1 MIKVLGIDP
10 GLAATG
16 IGIVTGH
23 QFDVS
28 TFSYGCIRTASQWP
42 LADRLRQIH
51 TKLTN
56 TIVTER
62 PDLMVLE
69 DVFFL
74 NRIPTSALSL
84 AKVAGVI
91 LLAGSSNGVTVSEI
105 PVREAK
111 RNLTGNG
118 NATKAQLEKAV
129 RNRLAIKGPIQPS
142 HAADALG
149 LALIGL
155 YRHADQQR
163 LMASPESVF
172 YSVS

>member
-16 IGIVTGH
+16 IGIVSGC

-28 TFSYGCIRTASQWP
+28 TFSYGCIRTASHTP
-42 LADRLRQIH
+42 LPDRLRQIH
-51 TKLTN
+51 ANLTE
-56 TIVTER
+56 TVVAEQ
-62 PDLMVLE
+62 PDLMVVE
-69 DVFFL
+69 DIFFL
-74 NRIPTSALSL
+74 KRIPTSALSL

-91 LLAGSSNGVTVSEI
+91 LLVGSSNGVVVSEI

-129 RNRLAIKGPIQPS
+129 RSRLALKSLSDRPM
-142 HAADALG
+142 
-149 LALIGL
+149 
-155 YRHADQQR
+155 QR
-163 LMASPESVF
+163 MPWGWR
-172 YSVS
+172 

>member
-1 MIKVLGIDP
+1 MIKVLGVDP

-16 IGIVTGH
+16 IGIVSGH
-23 QFDVS
+23 QFDVT
-28 TFSYGCIRTASQWP
+28 TFSYGCIRTAAHTP
-42 LADRLRQIH
+42 LPDRLRQIH
-51 TKLTN
+51 EKLTEM
-56 TIVTER
+56 IVAER
-62 PDLMVLE
+62 PDLMVVE

-74 NRIPTSALSL
+74 KRIPTSALSL

-91 LLAGSSNGVTVSEI
+91 LLAGSSNGVVVSEI

-118 NATKAQLEKAV
+118 NATKGQLEKAV
-129 RNRLAIKGPIQPS
+129 RSRLDLKDPIRPS

-155 YRHADQQR
+155 YRYADHQR
-163 LMASPESVF
+163 LRVM
-172 YSVS
+172 

>member
-16 IGIVTGH
+16 IGIVSGR

-28 TFSYGCIRTASQWP
+28 TFSYGCIRTASKIP
-42 LADRLRQIH
+42 LADRLWQIY
-51 TKLTN
+51 TKLTE
-56 TIVTER
+56 TVVAER
-62 PDLMVLE
+62 PDIMVVE

-84 AKVAGVI
+84 AKVTGVV
-91 LLAGSSNGVTVSEI
+91 LLVGSSNRVAVSEI

-118 NATKAQLEKAV
+118 NASKAQLEKAV
-129 RNRLAIKGPIQPS
+129 RSRLALKDPIRPL

-149 LALIGL
+149 
-155 YRHADQQR
+155 
-163 LMASPESVF
+163 
-172 YSVS
+172 

>member
-1 MIKVLGIDP
+1 MIKVLGVDP

-16 IGIVTGH
+16 IGIVSGR
-23 QFDVS
+23 QFDVA
-28 TFSYGCIRTASQWP
+28 TFSYGCIRTAAHTP
-42 LADRLRQIH
+42 LSDRLRHIH
-51 TKLTN
+51 TKLSDM
-56 TIVTER
+56 IVAEQ
-62 PDLMVLE
+62 PDLMVVE

-74 NRIPTSALSL
+74 KRIPTSALSL

-91 LLAGSSNGVTVSEI
+91 LLAGSSNGVVVSEI

-118 NATKAQLEKAV
+118 NATKGQLEKAV
-129 RNRLAIKGPIQPS
+129 RSRLSLKDPIRPS

-155 YRHADQQR
+155 YRYADRQR
-163 LMASPESVF
+163 FMAS
-172 YSVS
+172 

>member
-1 MIKVLGIDP
+1 MIRVLGIDP

-16 IGIVTGH
+16 IGIVSGH

-28 TFSYGCIRTASQWP
+28 TFSYGCIRTVSQTP
-42 LADRLRQIH
+42 LADRLKQIH
-51 TKLTN
+51 TNLTE
-56 TIVTER
+56 TVVAER
-62 PDLMVLE
+62 PDLMVVE

-74 NRIPTSALSL
+74 KRIPTSALSL

-91 LLAGSSNGVTVSEI
+91 LLVASSNGVAVSEI

-129 RNRLAIKGPIQPS
+129 RSRLALKEPIRPS

-155 YRHADQQR
+155 YRYADQQR
-163 LMASPESVF
+163 LKIS
-172 YSVS
+172 